1 MSTRI
6 ICALTLTLLS
16 SAASAT
22 QEVREFSAFENGS
35 YVDVRGVIRTGAAVF
50 GGGMNG
56 IIVETEDRNWE
67 LDFGDDLRLKD
78 LANSLDG
85 KSVVATGLATV
96 REGSNSG
103 TRYVLEVTH
112 VGTARPIALSQRQ
125 GRRPQEPFEV
135 SYAPPET
142 IVVPAPTVL
151 SDTRDDAP
159 EIVEAE
165 PLGRPVEEN
174 FFGREPRRWA
184 VPRGTVP
191 DYWANEP
198 LPWWNERNALDLPF
212 RDGDDRRGVITPKI
226 RINW

>member
-1 MSTRI
+1 M
-6 ICALTLTLLS
+6 ICVLTLALLS
-16 SAASAT
+16 ITASAT
-22 QEVREFSAFENGS
+22 QEVREFAAFKNGS
-35 YVDVRGVIRTGAAVF
+35 YVDVQGVIRTGVAVF

-78 LANSLDG
+78 MANSLDG
-85 KSVVATGLATV
+85 KPVVATGLATV
-96 REGSNSG
+96 REGSSSG
-103 TRYVLEVTH
+103 TRYVLEVTQL
-112 VGTARPIALSQRQ
+112 GTARRIALTQRQ
-125 GRRPQEPFEV
+125 GRRPREPFEV
-135 SYAPPET
+135 SYAPPER
-142 IVVPAPTVL
+142 IIAPPRAAPL
-151 SDTRDDAP
+151 DAGDDAAQ
-159 EIVEAE
+159 IVEAE

-174 FFGREPRRWA
+174 FIGREPRRWA

-212 RDGDDRRGVITPKI
+212 RGGDDRRGVITPKI